1 MRIFDQNNNL
11 LETVDKSK
19 GYLKRDSLFL
29 RHHEAVEAVA
39 PKGHYETVKEYPN
52 GGKDVAWV
60 VDVPG
65 VAAKDAWDEYED
77 ILRFVPYTADQ
88 LAQKRIAELKESLQ
102 STDYL
107 ILKVVEG
114 AATLAEI
121 GEAIKQRA
129 AWRREINELEETMD
143 ETRNNTQAASGTR
156 P

>member
-11 LETVDKSK
+11 LETADESK

-29 RHHEAVEAVA
+29 CHHEAIEGTP

-65 VAAKDAWDEYED
+65 GAAKDAWDEYED
-77 ILRFVPYTADQ
+77 ILRFIPFTGAQ
-88 LAQKRIAELKESLQ
+88 LAQRRIAELKENLQ
-102 STDYL
+102 NTDYM

-114 AATLAEI
+114 AITLSEI
-121 GEAIKQRA
+121 GETVRKRA
-129 AWRREINELEETMD
+129 AWRREINELEVIANGAD
-143 ETRNNTQAASGTR
+143 
-156 P
+156 